1 MENLPDSINAPT
13 HAPPRARSVRA
24 AGADG
29 GIMRQYLTFH
39 LGAEMFA
46 IDIVHIREIIKF
58 RGLTEVPLMPGFL
71 PGVINLRGAVV
82 PVIDMAA
89 RLGRARAAVTRDTC
103 VVILEVPTPN
113 HMQAIGA
120 LVDGVSEVIEIADHD
135 IEPPLQFGAM
145 LRPEFIRGVGK
156 TGDDFL
162 IVLDVG
168 HVLSIEEM
176 AAIAESITGE
186 EVSEHP

>member
-1 MENLPDSINAPT
+1 MESLPSPT
-13 HAPPRARSVRA
+13 HAPPQPRGGSARATAQQVA
-24 AGADG
+24 
-29 GIMRQYLTFH
+29 RQYLTFH
-39 LGAEMFA
+39 LGEEMFA

-89 RLGRARAAVTRDTC
+89 RLGRTRGPVTRDTC
-103 VVILEVPTPN
+103 VVILEVPTPT
-113 HMQAIGA
+113 HVQAIGA
-120 LVDGVSEVIEIADHD
+120 LVDGVSEVIEIPDQD

-156 TGDDFL
+156 VGDAFL
-162 IVLDVG
+162 IVLDVS

-176 AAIAESITGE
+176 THIAESLIGDE
-186 EVSEHP
+186 AAEHQ

>member
-1 MENLPDSINAPT
+1 MESLPSPT
-13 HAPPRARSVRA
+13 HAPPQPRGGAVRA
-24 AGADG
+24 AAPQVA
-29 GIMRQYLTFH
+29 RQYLTFH
-39 LGAEMFA
+39 LGEELFA

-89 RLGRARAAVTRDTC
+89 RLGRTRGAVTRDTC
-103 VVILEVPTPN
+103 VVILEVPTSTS
-113 HMQAIGA
+113 HVQAIGA
-120 LVDGVSEVIEIADHD
+120 LVDGVSEVIEIPDHD

-156 TGDDFL
+156 VGDDFL
-162 IVLDVG
+162 IVLDVS

-176 AAIAESITGE
+176 THIAESLIGDE
-186 EVSEHP
+186 SAEHP